1 MGLMI
6 RDLFSPAPLGPLE
19 LRNRTV
25 RAAAFEGMC
34 PGGMPSESLI
44 RYHASVAAGGVG
56 MTTVA
61 YVSVTH
67 DGRGF
72 DHQMWMHPGV
82 VPGLRRLTDAVHREG
97 SAASIQLG
105 HCGNMA
111 DSDVTGQRLVA
122 PSSVFNLFGLALPR
136 ALEGWEIEALI
147 ESFGTSVRL
156 AREAGFDAVEVQAGH
171 GYLISQ
177 FLTPLTNRRRDRW
190 GGSFENRTRLLRRVM
205 ARVRRAA
212 GGRMAVVVKMNLRD
226 GFPGGLELDDARRV
240 ARLLEE
246 EGADGLVLSGGF
258 VSRCPWYVMRGEL
271 PMREIMESQKD
282 PIRKTGLFLFGR
294 MMVKQFPFKEAYF
307 LDDAQDVRKEVRL
320 PLILVGGLRS
330 LHVMRDALDRG
341 MDFIGMARPLIIEP
355 DFVNRMKR
363 QERFTSRCR
372 PCNKCVAAMYRSEAA
387 CPEAVRQVSGSQ

>member
-1 MGLMI
+1 MSSMN
-6 RDLFSPAPLGPLE
+6 RDLFSPAALGPIE

-34 PGGMPSESLI
+34 PGGMPSDSLI

-61 YVSVTH
+61 YVSVTP

-72 DHQMWMHPGV
+72 DHQMWMHRGV
-82 VPGLRRLTDAVHREG
+82 VPGLRRLTAAVHREG
-97 SAASIQLG
+97 AAASVQLG

-136 ALEGWEIEALI
+136 AMRGWEIEALI
-147 ESFGTSVRL
+147 EAFGSSVRL

-177 FLTPLTNRRRDRW
+177 FLTPVTNRRRDPW
-190 GGSFENRTRLLRRVM
+190 GGSFENRSRLLRRVM
-205 ARVRRAA
+205 AGVRKSA
-212 GGRMAVVVKMNLRD
+212 GSRMAVVVKMNLRD
-226 GFPGGLELDDARRV
+226 GFPGGLELDHALRV
-240 ARLLEE
+240 ARLLEN

-258 VSRCPWYVMRGEL
+258 VSRCPWYVMRGDL
-271 PMREIMESQKD
+271 PMREIMASQKD
-282 PIRKTGLFLFGR
+282 PIRKAGLFLFGR
-294 MMVKQFPFKEAYF
+294 MIVKQFPFREAYF
-307 LDDAQDVRKEVRL
+307 LDDALEVRKEVRL

-330 LHVMRDALDRG
+330 LHVMRDVLDQG
-341 MDFIGMARPLIIEP
+341 MDFIAMARPLIIEP
-355 DFVNRMKR
+355 DFVNRLKR
-363 QERFTSRCR
+363 GERLSSACR
-372 PCNKCVAAMYRSEAA
+372 PCNKCVAAMYTSEAA
-387 CPEAVRQVSGSQ
+387 CPDAKRQAGDRA